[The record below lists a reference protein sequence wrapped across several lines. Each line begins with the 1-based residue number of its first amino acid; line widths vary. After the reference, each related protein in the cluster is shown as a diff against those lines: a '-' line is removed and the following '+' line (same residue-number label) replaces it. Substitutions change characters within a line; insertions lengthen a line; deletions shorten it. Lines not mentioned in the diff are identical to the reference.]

1 MELWVR
7 QLHLPLVE
15 HGLQSLW
22 LDEILA
28 VEELNLKE
36 VLAVIEE
43 VDHEINNEL
52 FHDEVLV
59 ELEVLIETVNQGVH
73 LLIDRWIVSDL
84 RLNYCHFLRLA
95 VLRAVLKYGLAVLID
110 LLLEVH
116 LGHVQ
121 LRGH

>member
-7 QLHLPLVE
+7 QLNLPLVE

-73 LLIDRWIVSDL
+73 KIG
-84 RLNYCHFLRLA
+84 
-95 VLRAVLKYGLAVLID
+95 RA
-110 LLLEVH
+110 
-116 LGHVQ
+116 HV
-121 LRGH
+121 